1 MANIAANFS
10 NAQIVDFVWPDHF
23 AVDDGDGAPAVRAF
37 GEPVQVSQ
45 LSGDIGYALSK
56 DRVAQDTDENWETK
70 TGFGSSVD
78 SKPMEPESTSY
89 TLSEKRQESFRLT
102 DQQRSEIEDI
112 VGSEDPV
119 DLATFIGQAIRY
131 QWWLDYHRDV
141 ADILSNTNNTNYQN
155 VSAGNT
161 WDSSS
166 GTPASDI
173 HSAYD
178 LIAGQV
184 DVAICGLDVCRALQ
198 FADPVREFSGVA
210 IDASDGIVQPS
221 VVEAWLAEIFGINR
235 LIVPELYFND
245 DNYRQAGL
253 TFTRPFDGIF
263 WMGSMNALR
272 HIEQDNPE
280 PGAETHRPEGKG
292 AEIWYGTRTMEPHP
306 VGDDRLG
313 VYIDSTV

>member
-10 NAQIVDFVWPDHF
+10 NAQITDFVWPDHF
-23 AVDDGDGAPAVRAF
+23 AADTGEGAPAVRAF
-37 GEPVQVSQ
+37 GSPTTVSQ
-45 LSGDIGYALSK
+45 LSGDVGYALSK
-56 DRVAQDTDENWETK
+56 DRVAQDRDENWETE
-70 TGFGSSVD
+70 TAFGSSVD
-78 SKPMEPESTSY
+78 AKPMEPSSTSY
-89 TLSEKRQESFRLT
+89 TLDTKRQESFRLT

-112 VGSEDPV
+112 VGSDDPV
-119 DLATFIGQAIRY
+119 DLATFIGDAIRY

-141 ADILSNTNNTNYQN
+141 ADILSNTNQTNYQN
-155 VSAGNT
+155 VTAAND
-161 WDSSS
+161 WDTSN

-198 FADPVREFSGVA
+198 FSDPVREYSGVA
-210 IDASDGIVQPS
+210 IDANDG
-221 VVEAWLAEIFGINR
+221 VVNRGAVEMWLAEVFNISR
-235 LIVPELYFND
+235 LIVPEMYFND

-263 WMGSMNALR
+263 WMGSMQALVN
-272 HIEQDNPE
+272 IEQENPE
-280 PGAETHRPEGKG
+280 PQAETHRPEGKG

-313 VYIDSTV
+313 VWIDSTT